1 MTPTAIAVICFI
13 AFAISIFISFKTKA
27 NTGLIAMAFAYL
39 IGCFIMKLRVSEVI
53 SLFPLKIMF
62 LLFSVCLFYGYAI
75 QNGTMHLLADHII
88 YRFQKKT
95 KLIPFIL
102 YMLSFLLAVLGASA
116 PAISSFMAPV
126 CLLIAEQMGI
136 HYFII
141 LILISLGSAA
151 GTLVPWGQAG
161 IIIRG
166 ILEDSAYADLAAS
179 LPLKICFN
187 MFITGLLGL
196 TAVYFIFKGYKA
208 KSFTVSKPAKF
219 NAIQKKTLCLLL
231 IVLSLVL
238 LPSIINTLD
247 PAIDLSFF
255 SRVMDIQ
262 MLSIVGAVICCLM
275 KLGNEKEVILHYVP
289 WNTIVLVSGICMLF
303 GIVTKTG
310 FFDSLTGIFN
320 AQLSATA
327 ICVILVILCGFMSF
341 FSGAMSVVV
350 PLILP
355 IVIELCVNGGYPLV
369 SLASSMAIGAIMTCT
384 SPFSTAGS
392 FILSCLPDASDQD
405 KVFNRQF
412 LLTCLLFI
420 IPIILAATGFYG
432 LLG

>member
-1 MTPTAIAVICFI
+1 MTSTTIAVICFI
-13 AFAISIFISFKTKA
+13 AFAISIFISFRTKA

-39 IGCFIMKLRVSEVI
+39 IGCFIMKLKVSEVI

-88 YRFQKKT
+88 YRFQKRT

-102 YMLSFLLAVLGASA
+102 YLLSFLLAVLGASA

-136 HYFII
+136 HYMII

-161 IIIRG
+161 LIIRG
-166 ILEDSAYADLAAS
+166 ILENSAYADMSSS

-187 MFITGLLGL
+187 MFITGLLAL
-196 TAVYFIFKGYKA
+196 TAVYFIFKGYNA
-208 KSFTVSKPAKF
+208 KSFTISKPARF
-219 NAIQKKTLCLLL
+219 NTVQKKTLCLLL
-231 IVLSLVL
+231 VVLSLVL

-247 PAIDLSFF
+247 PALDLSQF

-262 MLSIVGAVICCLM
+262 MLSIVGAVLCCLM
-275 KLGNEKEVILHYVP
+275 KLGNEKEVILNYVP

-303 GIVTKTG
+303 GIVTHTG
-310 FFDSLTGIFN
+310 FFDSLTGIFQ
-320 AQLSATA
+320 AELPVTL
-327 ICVILVILCGFMSF
+327 ICVILVLLCGFMSF

-355 IVIELCVNGGYPLV
+355 IVIELCTNGEYSLV
-369 SLASSMAIGAIMTCT
+369 ALASAMAIGAIMTCT

-392 FILSCLPDASDQD
+392 FILSCLPDTSVQD
-405 KVFNRQF
+405 RMFNKQF

-432 LLG
+432 LWG

>member
-116 PAISSFMAPV
+116 PAVSSFMAPV
-126 CLLIAEQMGI
+126 CLLIAEQTGI

-166 ILEDSAYADLAAS
+166 ILEDSVYADLATS

-219 NAIQKKTLCLLL
+219 NAVQKKTLCLLL

-255 SRVMDIQ
+255 SKVMDIQ

-275 KLGNEKEVILHYVP
+275 KLGDEKEVILHYVP

-303 GIVTKTG
+303 GIVNKTG
-310 FFDSLTGIFN
+310 FFDSLTAIFN
-320 AQLSATA
+320 AQLSTTA
-327 ICVILVILCGFMSF
+327 ICVILVLLCGFMSF

-355 IVIELCVNGGYPLV
+355 IVIELCLNSGYPLA

-392 FILSCLPDASDQD
+392 FILSCLPDASAQD